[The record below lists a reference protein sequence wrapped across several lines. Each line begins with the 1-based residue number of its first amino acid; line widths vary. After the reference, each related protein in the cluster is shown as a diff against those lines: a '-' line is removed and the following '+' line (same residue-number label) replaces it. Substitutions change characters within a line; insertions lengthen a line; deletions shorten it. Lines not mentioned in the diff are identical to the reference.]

1 MGFAL
6 IRVVVGWGLCGTCRR
21 IYKNFSMGCERDI
34 GLNTFVSASFLLL
47 QVTVKVKGRKRLKKT
62 GIMRM
67 WRVKRK

>member
-6 IRVVVGWGLCGTCRR
+6 IRVVVGCGLCGTHRR
-21 IYKNFSMGCERDI
+21 IYTYFSVGYERDI
-34 GLNTFVSASFLLL
+34 TVNTFFSFLLL
-47 QVTVKVKGRKRLKKT
+47 QVVTVKVKERKKLKMT

>member
-6 IRVVVGWGLCGTCRR
+6 IRAVVGCGLCCTRR
-21 IYKNFSMGCERDI
+21 GIYTNFSMGCEGDI
-34 GLNTFVSASFLLL
+34 GLNPFVSASFLLL
-47 QVTVKVKGRKRLKKT
+47 QVTVKVKERKRLKKT

>member
-6 IRVVVGWGLCGTCRR
+6 IRVVVGCGLCSTHRR
-21 IYKNFSMGCERDI
+21 IYMNFSVGYERDI
-34 GLNTFVSASFLLL
+34 RLNTFVSSSFLLL
-47 QVTVKVKGRKRLKKT
+47 QVTVKVKERKRLKKT